1 MKAGKKMAY
10 GDFWKVVTQKD
21 YDRIQEWISDHDF
34 EAIDT
39 ESVDV
44 AYLLFKDK
52 YGKEIQ
58 LVEWVE
64 SEPKIDEET
73 GEEYY
78 DEPDTYRYTDSDNE
92 GTTIEYYVAE
102 NEQVRNIAND
112 MAQNHWR
119 YASDLIPPYSDV
131 SLGDYTSQLA
141 QAGYTDY

>member
-21 YDRIQEWISDHDF
+21 YDCIQEWISDHDF
-34 EAIDT
+34 EEIDT

-64 SEPKIDEET
+64 SEPKIDE
-73 GEEYY
+73 
-78 DEPDTYRYTDSDNE
+78 
-92 GTTIEYYVAE
+92 
-102 NEQVRNIAND
+102 
-112 MAQNHWR
+112 
-119 YASDLIPPYSDV
+119 
-131 SLGDYTSQLA
+131 
-141 QAGYTDY
+141 

>member
-1 MKAGKKMAY
+1 MAY

-64 SEPKIDEET
+64 SGPKIDEET

-102 NEQVRNIAND
+102 NEKVRNIAND
-112 MAQNHWR
+112 MAQNHWH

>member
-1 MKAGKKMAY
+1 MAY

-34 EAIDT
+34 EEIDT

-64 SEPKIDEET
+64 SEPKIDEAT
-73 GEEYY
+73 GEEYQ
-78 DEPDTYRYTDSDNE
+78 DEHDTYRYTDSDNE

-102 NEQVRNIAND
+102 NEKVRNIAND
-112 MAQNHWR
+112 MAQNHWH

>member
-1 MKAGKKMAY
+1 MSHIFCSKINT
-10 GDFWKVVTQKD
+10 V
-21 YDRIQEWISDHDF
+21 
-34 EAIDT
+34 
-39 ESVDV
+39 
-44 AYLLFKDK
+44 
-52 YGKEIQ
+52 KEIQ

-102 NEQVRNIAND
+102 NEKVRNIAND
-112 MAQNHWR
+112 MAQNHWH

>member
-34 EAIDT
+34 EEIDT

-64 SEPKIDEET
+64 SEPKIDVET

-102 NEQVRNIAND
+102 NEKVRNIAND
-112 MAQNHWR
+112 MAQNHWH

>member
-1 MKAGKKMAY
+1 MAY

-64 SEPKIDEET
+64 SEPKIDVET

-102 NEQVRNIAND
+102 NEKVRNIAND
-112 MAQNHWR
+112 MAQNHWH

>member
-1 MKAGKKMAY
+1 MAY

-34 EAIDT
+34 EEIDT

-64 SEPKIDEET
+64 SEPKIDVET

-102 NEQVRNIAND
+102 NEKVRNIAND
-112 MAQNHWR
+112 MAQNHWH

>member
-1 MKAGKKMAY
+1 MAY

-34 EAIDT
+34 EEIDT

-64 SEPKIDEET
+64 SGPKIDEET

-102 NEQVRNIAND
+102 NEKVRNIAND
-112 MAQNHWR
+112 MAQNHWH

>member
-64 SEPKIDEET
+64 SEPKIDVET

-102 NEQVRNIAND
+102 NEKVRNIAND
-112 MAQNHWR
+112 MAQNHWH

>member
-1 MKAGKKMAY
+1 MAY

-64 SEPKIDEET
+64 SEPKIDVET

-102 NEQVRNIAND
+102 NEKVRNIAND
-112 MAQNHWR
+112 MAQNH
-119 YASDLIPPYSDV
+119 
-131 SLGDYTSQLA
+131 
-141 QAGYTDY
+141 

>member
-1 MKAGKKMAY
+1 MAY

-64 SEPKIDEET
+64 SEPKIDVET

-92 GTTIEYYVAE
+92 GATIEYYVAE
-102 NEQVRNIAND
+102 NEKVRNIAND
-112 MAQNHWR
+112 MAQNHWH